1 MRRHTRFGL
10 VFALSL
16 SLTAPLLA
24 KELLSKE
31 LLSKETLV
39 AQRQEG
45 AKPSAGSTAGR
56 KRDSDRDAEPKVCR
70 LPVRF
75 TQSPNDGLRAQPE
88 KYDNPEFRQAYYL
101 LSINGI
107 MLAGKSAQEIKK
119 FNRGT
124 LGESAVLGILN
135 RDLEYKEFSL
145 PYEMLRRDQRMQ
157 VKKSNVRS
165 MLYRY
170 DGTNG
175 PSEGGSRGDE
185 FEMFDLPVFASAW
198 AEQNVLDAQDS
209 PATSSAVVDNA
220 AAESA
225 QILLQVGN
233 IDPAKPVIKLLQQSP
248 LVDTKNRRRETDKF
262 AKLIPLLDLW
272 GMNREAVSIGTKLI
286 TEIKP
291 AETNNAK
298 TPTAK
303 SQPAISTIETE
314 RFYDANNN
322 RLQTY
327 IALSKV
333 IKNSGEAAAFESTAP
348 ALEEQTFNRNSNS
361 FWLAD
366 YFEKVG
372 KFDQA
377 IALYEKALL
386 QFEKPGFVNAA
397 INKDVSTARLRAY
410 LLVRLAQIE
419 NKRGHSADDYLK
431 RAAEVYRSNFNKEQL
446 ALIERIPGF
455 SPSLNQIEAAI
466 SDNKKLDNPKDKKD
480 ENRLLAS
487 LGPVATRTDA
497 SDKEIE
503 FAAATLSAYAALEKS
518 DYDAVQRYTNKL
530 IEIYKQEEIR
540 TDYPRPSINIYCS
553 LISFA
558 EKLSNKGR
566 FEQANKLLD
575 QLKTADKDFD
585 SNDASAFFI
594 DLEQTLNTSRSKKS
608 EESWKALFSSW
619 NSGYQEYEGLRAL
632 AALYTTAG
640 DTTRAS
646 ILLDRAI
653 SLCKAGSDRNQSR
666 DIALLYLDQA
676 WLEASQAHFAEAQNN
691 LKQSIETIDDT
702 KVPGL
707 SRDLNNFNRQY
718 MCTAVKLAQCYR
730 HKGKPALA
738 EEALKT
744 IISRVDSGK
753 SWLGVFDQSQGSAPD
768 RSIPNLYYYYGR
780 LLADRGDFAAA
791 RPYLDKAITA
801 SKNNVPGVMR
811 FVRAKVAA
819 AQKEYEL
826 AALYYSEVSQESYD
840 HDVQDLIMM
849 QPDLKVTYCRLAL
862 EFALK
867 AKQLKAEELAKI
879 YTRLADALRPESA
892 KEQLELY
899 NKAFSLMADGQEKQ
913 QLAIKIANLSSQQN
927 ATSNGAAAAAK
938 IDHSAEFKMRETA
951 ALLAQKTNPNNA
963 AQLWVSLA
971 NSEVSAKQYDAA
983 IEHLKT
989 AIATV
994 QKQPPNSESLF
1005 MQSFSFYMMPLGALA
1020 EGGKKADAE
1029 AIGKLLLDKADD
1041 VYGKQSS
1048 QYRQALT
1055 TMFSIYAGQK
1065 DFKTAN
1071 QYLDQILA
1079 IDPRKFELGRSGS
1092 PYLYS
1097 VEDMASSLTAKDD
1110 TRAYGMEALN
1120 KILIN
1125 RLNTYGPDDMH
1136 TMDILSK
1143 IGQAETKA
1151 GNFTDAEKHLKM
1163 ASGIANLYDASSPF
1177 NFRTSPVSAMQDL
1190 LNAQKRTDEL
1200 KQLQDKIQINRKE
1213 AEKMSSIADS
1223 ASTDATQKFYDYWH
1237 KKSPYNSR
1245 SLSSGIKLLESA
1257 VTKKDW
1263 PAVKAQAPECIKML
1277 AHNSL
1282 FLVGGC
1288 IPSPSPA
1295 TQKFYCFKNLI
1306 QACIETRDRQQ
1317 ALSWLKQAKS
1327 EKSYQPMIEELLFLS
1342 EIENICGN
1350 KKEALELCHQAE
1362 KALASDQNAN
1372 YYRHS
1377 VNALYK
1383 KIGSEEDTQRVQ
1395 LNAQA
1400 EQLIR
1405 IEADIRKSERERK
1418 QKAAEEASQKKLPAE
1433 AVAIGLDGSKNNKS
1447 ENIENVWHPEPQEAQ
1462 ILENVQEI
1470 KDAYIFDYAALAS
1483 TNLSLGDGAFVKQRQ
1498 AEYPLPFPN
1507 YSFAGSFEGMNSQQ
1521 PKHKAG
1527 NLMFLYDGPRGSLR
1541 PKVQVTQ
1548 APVDLQQLMQAHPG
1562 GTGATGV
1569 GGVGGPGF
1577 GGYGGRGT
1585 GGGGGAF
1592 LGGIMGPQFAEPPA
1606 VMARPFRP
1614 ALTAPANSTALDG
1627 KSLILKA
1634 GDYIADKLTVERIV
1648 MPQPGR
1654 VRIFIKDNAVKRNSK
1669 LSEQKKAALPGNYD
1683 DKPGNTV
1690 FASIEG
1696 AFINK
1701 GGPWAF
1707 FQQRSTLEIWYNG
1720 TDTISLGDETKFTG
1734 IIYAPNATIRLGKGV
1749 EFLGAM
1755 VAKNIFAGEDTTIT
1769 YLYDLHNWKQD

>member
-10 VFALSL
+10 IFALSL

-31 LLSKETLV
+31 GLSAK
-39 AQRQEG
+39 RQEG
-45 AKPSAGSTAGR
+45 AKPSGGNTAGR
-56 KRDSDRDAEPKVCR
+56 IRDSDRDTETKVCR

-75 TQSPNDGLRAQPE
+75 TQVQNEGLRAQPE
-88 KYDNPEFRQAYYL
+88 KYNNPEFREAYYL

-107 MLAGKSAQEIKK
+107 PLADKSAQEIKK
-119 FNRGT
+119 LYRGSI
-124 LGESAVLGILN
+124 GQSAVLGILN
-135 RDLEYKEFSL
+135 RDLEYKEFTF

-157 VKKSNVRS
+157 AKKSNVRS
-165 MLYRY
+165 MLYNY

-175 PSEGGSRGDE
+175 PREGSSRGDE
-185 FEMFDLPVFASAW
+185 FEMFDLPIFASAW
-198 AEQNVLDAQDS
+198 AEQHVLDAQDS
-209 PATSSAVVDNA
+209 PATSNAVVDNA

-225 QILLQVGN
+225 QILLQVGD
-233 IDPAKPVIKLLQQSP
+233 IEPAKQMIKILQQSS
-248 LVDTKNRRRETDKF
+248 LVDTKNRRRETDKY
-262 AKLIPLLDLW
+262 AKLMPLLDLW
-272 GMNREAVSIGTKLI
+272 GMNREAVSIGTKLVA
-286 TEIKP
+286 ESKP
-291 AETNNAK
+291 AEIMPVETNNAK
-298 TPTAK
+298 TPAAK
-303 SQPAISTIETE
+303 AQAAISTIETE
-314 RFYDANNN
+314 RFYDTNNN

-333 IKNSGEAAAFESTAP
+333 IKNSAEAAAFESTAP
-348 ALEEQTFNRNSNS
+348 ALAEQAFNRYSNS

-377 IALYEKALL
+377 IALYEKTLA
-386 QFEKPGFVNAA
+386 QYEKPAFVNAA
-397 INKDVSTARLRAY
+397 INKDVSTARLHAY
-410 LLVRLAQIE
+410 VLVRLAQLE
-419 NKRGHSADDYLK
+419 GKRGHSADDYLK
-431 RAAEVYRSNFNKEQL
+431 RAAEVYHSNFNKEQL

-455 SPSLNQIEAAI
+455 SPSLNQIEAAL
-466 SDNKKLDNPKDKKD
+466 SDNNNLDNLRDKKND
-480 ENRLLAS
+480 NKLLAN
-487 LGPVATRTDA
+487 LGPAATRTDA

-503 FAAATLSAYAALEKS
+503 FANVALSAYAALEKA
-518 DYDAVQRYTNKL
+518 DYVTVQRYTNKL
-530 IEIYKQEEIR
+530 LEIYKQEEIR
-540 TDYPRPSINIYCS
+540 ADFPRPSINIFCS
-553 LISFA
+553 LISLA
-558 EKLSNKGR
+558 EKLSDKGR
-566 FEQANKLLD
+566 FEQANKLLN
-575 QLKTADKDFD
+575 QLKTADNDFE
-585 SNDASAFFI
+585 SKDASAFFI
-594 DLEQTLNTSRSKKS
+594 DLEQTLNTSRSKNS

-653 SLCKAGSDRNQSR
+653 SLCKAGSDKNQAR
-666 DIALLYLDQA
+666 DIALLYLDKA
-676 WLEASQAHFAEAQNN
+676 WLEASQSHFAEAQNY
-691 LKQSIETIDDT
+691 LKQSIEAIDVT
-702 KVPGL
+702 KVSGL

-718 MCTAVKLAQCYR
+718 MSTAVKLAQCYR

-738 EEALKT
+738 EEALKS

-791 RPYLDKAITA
+791 APYLDKAITA

-811 FVRAKVAA
+811 FVRAKVAE
-819 AQKEYEL
+819 AQKDYEL

-840 HDVQDLIMM
+840 HDVQALIMM
-849 QPDLKVTYCRLAL
+849 QPDLKETYCRLAL
-862 EFALK
+862 EFALR
-867 AKQLKAEELAKI
+867 AKKLSGEELAKI
-879 YTRLADALRPESA
+879 YTRLADALRQDSR

-899 NKAFSLMADGQEKQ
+899 NKAFPLMADEREKQ

-927 ATSNGAAAAAK
+927 ATSTGAGDK
-938 IDHSAEFKMRETA
+938 VDHSAEFKMREAA

-971 NSEVSAKQYDAA
+971 NSEISAKLYDSA
-983 IEHLKT
+983 INHLKT

-994 QKQPPNSESLF
+994 QKQPPNSDSPF
-1005 MQSFSFYMMPLGALA
+1005 MQSFGFYMMPLGALA
-1020 EGGKKADAE
+1020 EGGRKADAE
-1029 AIGKLLLDKADD
+1029 AIGKLLLEKAENL
-1041 VYGKQSS
+1041 YGKQSS
-1048 QYRQALT
+1048 EYRQALT
-1055 TMFSIYAGQK
+1055 AMFGLYSGQK

-1092 PYLYS
+1092 PFLYGA
-1097 VEDMASSLTAKDD
+1097 EDTASSLTAKED
-1110 TRAYGMEALN
+1110 TRAYGLEALN

-1151 GNFTDAEKHLKM
+1151 GNFADAEKHLKM
-1163 ASGIANLYDASSPF
+1163 AMGIANLYDATSQF
-1177 NFRTSPVSAMQDL
+1177 YFRSSPVSAMQDL
-1190 LNAQKRTDEL
+1190 LSAQKRTDEL

-1213 AEKMSSIADS
+1213 AEKLGSIADS
-1223 ASTDATQKFYDYWH
+1223 ADIDATQKFYDYWH
-1237 KKSPYNSR
+1237 KKSPYSSR

-1263 PAVKAQAPECIKML
+1263 PSVKILAPECIKML
-1277 AHNSL
+1277 AHNSP
-1282 FLVGGC
+1282 FLAGGC
-1288 IPSPSPA
+1288 TPSPSPA
-1295 TQKFYCFKNLI
+1295 TQKFYCFRNLI
-1306 QACIETRDRQQ
+1306 QACIETGERQQ

-1327 EKSYQPMIEELLFLS
+1327 EKSYQPMTEELIFLS
-1342 EIENICGN
+1342 DIENICSN
-1350 KKEALELCHQAE
+1350 KKEALDLCRQAE
-1362 KALASDQNAN
+1362 KTLPSDKNWN
-1372 YYRHS
+1372 YYRAP
-1377 VNALYK
+1377 VNQLYK
-1383 KIGSEEDTQRVQ
+1383 KIGSEADIQRIQ
-1395 LNAQA
+1395 LEGQA
-1400 EQLIR
+1400 TQLIR
-1405 IEADIRKSERERK
+1405 IEEDIRKSERERK
-1418 QKAAEEASQKKLPAE
+1418 QKAAEEALRKKLPAE
-1433 AVAIGLDGSKNNKS
+1433 ALAIGMDSSKNNRS
-1447 ENIENVWHPEPQEAQ
+1447 ENNKVENVWHPEPQEPQ
-1462 ILENVQEI
+1462 VLEPATEV
-1470 KDAYIFDYAALAS
+1470 KDTYKFEYAALAS
-1483 TNLSLGDGAFVKQRQ
+1483 TNLSLGNGAFVKQRQ
-1498 AEYPLPFPN
+1498 AQGPLPFPN
-1507 YSFAGSFEGMNSQQ
+1507 YSFAGCFECLSSQQ

-1527 NLMFLYDGPRGSLR
+1527 DLMFLYDGAKGSLR
-1541 PKVQVTQ
+1541 PKVEVTQ

-1592 LGGIMGPQFAEPPA
+1592 LGGIMGPQFTEPPA

-1614 ALTAPANSTALDG
+1614 ALTAPANSSALDG
-1627 KSLILKA
+1627 ESLILKA
-1634 GDYIADKLTVERIV
+1634 GDYVADKLTVERIV

-1654 VRIFIKDNAVKRNSK
+1654 VRIFIKDNSVKKISK
-1669 LSEQKKAALPGNYD
+1669 LSEQRKTAMPGTAD
-1683 DKPGNTV
+1683 DKATSV
-1690 FASIEG
+1690 FTSNEG

-1701 GGPWAF
+1701 GVPWAF

-1720 TDTISLGDETKFTG
+1720 TETISLGDETKFTG